1 MARIDQVIPKTTR
14 RETAVQFGGGG
25 FLRGFF
31 DWMLQVAND
40 AGVYDGSV
48 VVVQSTP
55 RGVADALKRQNGQY
69 TQILRGAEGVKA
81 CPIDV
86 VSRCVKAYEDFPAFL
101 ALAEVPT
108 LRLIVSNTTEAGI
121 RFEPGEPMASPK
133 SFPARLA
140 ALLYHRHQLG
150 LPGFLILPCELIEE
164 NGRTLKEY
172 VLRHAR
178 SWGLG
183 EGFFQF
189 VERDNH
195 FLNTLVDRIN
205 TGYPAGEAIDLGYA
219 DELVN
224 CCEWYHLWVI
234 EGDGALA
241 AEMPFDRAGLN
252 VRWVDDLAPY
262 RTRKVRILN
271 GAHTATVA
279 LAMLAGVE
287 TVGEAVA
294 DPEIGAFMRR
304 TVFEEIIPTLDLPG
318 EELKEYAEGVF
329 RRFQN
334 PFIRHEWRAISLNSV
349 SKFRVRVLPSILEY
363 ERRFGRLPPNLIRS
377 LAKLIELYRGFDVRD
392 EPQTIA
398 AMRRSSVREVLSDEA
413 LWGEDIR
420 RLSAAVEENI
430 TTRSEGRA

>member
-31 DWMLQVAND
+31 DWMLQEAND

-48 VVVQSTP
+48 VVVQSTSG
-55 RGVADALKRQNGQY
+55 GVADALMRQNGQY

-86 VSRCVKAYEDFPAFL
+86 VSRCVKVYEDFPAFL
-101 ALAEVPT
+101 ALAKVPT

-121 RFEPGEPMASPK
+121 RFEPEEEIASPI
-133 SFPARLA
+133 SFPARLT
-140 ALLYHRHQLG
+140 ALLRRRHQLG
-150 LPGFLILPCELIEE
+150 LPGFVVLPCELIEE
-164 NGRTLKEY
+164 NGRTLREY

-178 SWGLG
+178 LWGLG
-183 EGFFQF
+183 EDFARF

-205 TGYPAGEAIDLGYA
+205 TGYPSGETMDLGYE

-234 EGDGALA
+234 EGDKALA
-241 AEMPFDRAGLN
+241 AEIPFDRAGLN
-252 VRWVDDLAPY
+252 VKWVDDLAPY

-294 DPEIGAFMRR
+294 DHEIGAFMRR
-304 TVFEEIIPTLDLPG
+304 AVFEEIIPTLDLPS
-318 EELKEYAEGVF
+318 EELEEYAEGVF

-349 SKFRVRVLPSILEY
+349 SKFRMRVLPSILEY
-363 ERRFGRLPPNLIRS
+363 ERRFGRIPPNLIRS
-377 LAKLIELYRGFDVRD
+377 LAILIELYREFEVRD
-392 EPQTIA
+392 EPRVIA
-398 AMRRSSVREVLSDEA
+398 AMRRSCVREILSDEA
-413 LWGEDIR
+413 LWGADIR
-420 RLSAAVEENI
+420 HLSAAVEGNL
-430 TTRSEGRA
+430 TKTSEGRA